1 MKRNVYTQQ
10 VSLDALDTLID
21 EFYIKN
27 RAIPDYLLMNCTT
40 FIHLS
45 DASRKLPYS
54 DIHEEKGKEG
64 IISTYKGIYI
74 AFTSILED
82 GEIECVKGD

>member
-10 VSLDALDTLID
+10 VSLNALDTLID
-21 EFYIKN
+21 EFQYQYREK
-27 RAIPDYLLMNCTT
+27 PDYLIMNCTT

-54 DIHEEKGKEG
+54 DIHEEEGKEG